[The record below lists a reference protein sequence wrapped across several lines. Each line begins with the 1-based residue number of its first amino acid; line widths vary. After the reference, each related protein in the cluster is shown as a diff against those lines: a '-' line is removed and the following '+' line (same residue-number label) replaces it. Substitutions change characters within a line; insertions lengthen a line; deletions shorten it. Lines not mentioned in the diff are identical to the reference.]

1 MCYLKRYIIYLCE
14 IELGEALTEARVH
27 LTSTNTAQ
35 APPRCLDLNLRDNKC
50 PDNTQSTHVI
60 SSIIALR
67 AGIPVSGATRAGVGV
82 EDGPADMQ
90 SRHTAVTEADAHPPF
105 QHLSQK
111 TCLACSA
118 IETLD

>member
-14 IELGEALTEARVH
+14 IELGEAPTEARVH

-35 APPRCLDLNLRDNKC
+35 APLRCLDLNLRDNKC
-50 PDNTQSTHVI
+50 PDDTQSTHVI

-82 EDGPADMQ
+82 EDGPAAMQ
-90 SRHTAVTEADAHPPF
+90 SQHTAVTEADAHPPF

-111 TCLACSA
+111 MCLAC
-118 IETLD
+118 